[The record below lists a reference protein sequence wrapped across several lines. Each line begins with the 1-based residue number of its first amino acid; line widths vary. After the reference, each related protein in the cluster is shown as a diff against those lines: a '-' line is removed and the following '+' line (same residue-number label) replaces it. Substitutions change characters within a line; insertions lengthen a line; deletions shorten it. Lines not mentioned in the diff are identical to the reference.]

1 MPHLWRTALHGNTP
15 AIDWS
20 TCFFAVEMRISL
32 SILPS
37 VSRPWFGRSRIHAT
51 VRGSVGGEASAAA
64 RPRFGRRM
72 RLRYSSAAL

>member
-1 MPHLWRTALHGNTP
+1 MPHVWSTALHGNAP

-20 TCFFAVEMRISL
+20 TCFFAVEMRISP
-32 SILPS
+32 STLPS
-37 VSRPWFGRSRIHAT
+37 VSRPWFGRSIHAT
-51 VRGSVGGEASAAA
+51 VRGSVGGEASAVA